1 MNRADY
7 ASPLGNLALFTSDGC
22 LTGVYFADQAH
33 CPPAPRHSSQDTSR
47 ATAQARAWLDEY
59 FAGEIPTWTP
69 PVRLNGTPFQLAVW
83 EVLKNIPYAST
94 TTYGEVARALGTRAF
109 QAVGTAIGRNPVS
122 IIIPC
127 HRVVASD
134 GTPGGY
140 AGGVD
145 RKQRLLNFEK
155 ATALN
160 RQ

>member
-1 MNRADY
+1 M
-7 ASPLGNLALFTSDGC
+7 
-22 LTGVYFADQAH
+22 
-33 CPPAPRHSSQDTSR
+33 
-47 ATAQARAWLDEY
+47 
-59 FAGEIPTWTP
+59 
-69 PVRLNGTPFQLAVW
+69 
-83 EVLKNIPYAST
+83 LKNIPYAST

-109 QAVGTAIGRNPVS
+109 QAVGAAIGRNPVS

-155 ATALN
+155 STALN